1 MRHGI
6 SQDWP
11 NPSPLPHEDE
21 EQAVKLAEGAIGTF
35 TDLYH
40 ELWLAG
46 MRAKLGIFHEEED
59 DESLIEGLLK
69 MMKNHQADYTNTF
82 RALTFDKL
90 EDTPLNGTS
99 ELASWYER
107 WQARI
112 GDQQES
118 KEQSHQLMRAAIL
131 RSFPE
136 PSGGGSAGSDGAGGD
151 YSVMERC
158 SMRCPIHMRIPG
170 TSGVCYRA

>member
-1 MRHGI
+1 MESRKIGRIPRH
-6 SQDWP
+6 S
-11 NPSPLPHEDE
+11 HEDE

-118 KEQSHQLMRAAIL
+118 KEQSHQLMRANPAVIPGTIGW
-131 RSFPE
+131 RKRWKR
-136 PSGGGSAGSDGAGGD
+136 GAGGD
-151 YSVMERC
+151 YSVMGG

-170 TSGVCYRA
+170 TSGCYRA